1 MDWITRT
8 FKAGFEEFKERT
20 SVGVTHLE
28 DVGALVDDNLFE
40 RDILI
45 ATKKLAS
52 SSNIPERTQAVKDL
66 GHLSWSGGPSAAK
79 FAGNQLV
86 NLLSVLNNPSEPTVL
101 KMFTIQAISEICC
114 ANKENQ
120 DKARCYGLIE
130 KLTEVLS
137 TTEPELSALRRS
149 SAACLLTLACEN
161 LENQK
166 TLLGTNRLQD
176 YLTSVSAEN
185 WTAWEEN
192 EAAQLITFLG
202 LDHSAD
208 QGSRWAKIRALG
220 ASLGGETP
228 QH

>member
-101 KMFTIQAISEICC
+101 KM
-114 ANKENQ
+114 
-120 DKARCYGLIE
+120 
-130 KLTEVLS
+130 
-137 TTEPELSALRRS
+137 RRS